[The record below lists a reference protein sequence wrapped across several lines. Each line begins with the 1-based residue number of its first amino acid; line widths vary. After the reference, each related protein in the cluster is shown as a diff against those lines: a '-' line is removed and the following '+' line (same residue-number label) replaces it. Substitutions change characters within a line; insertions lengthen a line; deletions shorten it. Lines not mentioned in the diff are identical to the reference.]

1 MIVGLHIEGGIDI
14 AERNFNRSIDAI
26 MPYVNLVL
34 LVTPDEVSSY
44 FKQLSEEKGTPV
56 IKVDEALK
64 IGDVLKELL

>member
-1 MIVGLHIEGGIDI
+1 
-14 AERNFNRSIDAI
+14 
-26 MPYVNLVL
+26 MPYVDLVL

-44 FKQLSEEKGTPV
+44 FKKLSEEKGTPM